1 MFGQGTHLR
10 TFQFSSTCR
19 ADIRSTVA
27 FSMGSARL
35 NFTSTTQRGGR
46 CPISSPVMPA
56 PIAMPPFT
64 SSAFWKARAFKKGEA
79 QPTLEMIRKLSK
91 ALIVSADGLLFDEE
105 ERGPDDA
112 LRLQFEALKQFDQDE
127 RQTAKDVLEGLILK
141 HQARQHQ
148 MRNSR

>member
-1 MFGQGTHLR
+1 MVSHIDTTEFFTMDFPERLVQLR
-10 TFQFSSTCR
+10 
-19 ADIRSTVA
+19 
-27 FSMGSARL
+27 
-35 NFTSTTQRGGR
+35 
-46 CPISSPVMPA
+46 
-56 PIAMPPFT
+56 
-64 SSAFWKARAFKKGEA
+64 KARSLTQQGLADLASIHLTQIQRYEKGEA

>member
-1 MFGQGTHLR
+1 
-10 TFQFSSTCR
+10 
-19 ADIRSTVA
+19 
-27 FSMGSARL
+27 
-35 NFTSTTQRGGR
+35 
-46 CPISSPVMPA
+46 
-56 PIAMPPFT
+56 
-64 SSAFWKARAFKKGEA
+64 
-79 QPTLEMIRKLSK
+79 MIRKLSK